1 MKSLDRTSLSLE
13 ISALHVFLVIG
24 NISQEPLTC
33 VPTVVGNDPSFSL
46 WYLSTFELSSMK
58 SRSLV
63 VHSGSY
69 NPLWLRHT
77 QKVREA
83 LFSSFFSIHELQ
95 FFFVFLTS
103 LFLVTRELLCTNFL
117 VKSICDFRSVV
128 LNMNKQPNH
137 FF

>member
-58 SRSLV
+58 YRSLV

-77 QKVREA
+77 QKVRERFVKHYF
-83 LFSSFFSIHELQ
+83 LPFFHSRTAKDL
-95 FFFVFLTS
+95 
-103 LFLVTRELLCTNFL
+103 LLCLSNFAL
-117 VKSICDFRSVV
+117 PRDS
-128 LNMNKQPNH
+128 
-137 FF
+137 